1 MDKIN
6 RKNFKAFQTPSG
18 ASDPVRPDRPPQA
31 YPGNF
36 PDKSTQEQPS
46 PNHLPDNPPD
56 SLPEKENGNAENT
69 LKKDSVG
76 TPGTIPDFEEISRN
90 AGKVADSLV
99 PDPEDPLQKGT
110 DPETEVPE
118 NKTNDAMENGAEAKH
133 QEEEYQET
141 YDGSYDDNEEYEEN
155 DIRSWFYTFMC
166 MNIPI
171 YGWIYLKRLAD
182 GRIPAP
188 LEQQDFAEAYL
199 YYKRFFLK
207 ISAVILIILIIIAAV
222 AINKLLAYMQ
232 ML

>member
-18 ASDPVRPDRPPQA
+18 ASDPVRPDREPQA

-36 PDKSTQEQPS
+36 METSAQAQTS
-46 PNHLPDNPPD
+46 PDNLPEN
-56 SLPEKENGNAENT
+56 LPEKENVHAEQT
-69 LKKDSVG
+69 LEKDSTK
-76 TPGTIPDFEEISRN
+76 TPNATPDFEEISRN
-90 AGKVADSLV
+90 AGKVASSLV
-99 PDPEDPLQKGT
+99 PDQEDPGQKA
-110 DPETEVPE
+110 PNQE
-118 NKTNDAMENGAEAKH
+118 NLD
-133 QEEEYQET
+133 QET
-141 YDGSYDDNEEYEEN
+141 YEDSYDDEEEEYEEN

-207 ISAVILIILIIIAAV
+207 ISAVILIILIIIAAI